1 MLFIVHLN
9 TLFCLQISIH
19 LAWAQR
25 QGQVVPRDRQ
35 SHRHADVR
43 RGRHTLPIKYIQ
55 FHFFLFLVMQIPLF
69 PQTSLT
75 FGLFKLKQTN
85 QNRNILCDSTTDCAA
100 CVEQN
105 SQVTAR

>member
-1 MLFIVHLN
+1 MEKQKTKRMMLFIVYLN
-9 TLFCLQISIH
+9 TLFCLQISVH

-43 RGRHTLPIKYIQ
+43 RGSHTLPIKYIP
-55 FHFFLFLVMQIPLF
+55 FLFFSGDANSTF

-75 FGLFKLKQTN
+75 FSLFKLNKHKPKAWH
-85 QNRNILCDSTTDCAA
+85 LVCFYH
-100 CVEQN
+100 
-105 SQVTAR
+105 